1 MHPNEDAGEER
12 EGGDWNRMQG
22 LGLAR
27 PNPITASHPAARAGW
42 APGLALPSPPKAGL
56 GCTVLGVQTGAPSC
70 SEVHTLEQEC
80 G

>member
-1 MHPNEDAGEER
+1 
-12 EGGDWNRMQG
+12 MQG

-42 APGLALPSPPKAGL
+42 APGLALPSPPKAGS
-56 GCTVLGVQTGAPSC
+56 GCTMLGVQTGAPSC
-70 SEVHTLEQEC
+70 SEVHTLEQEY